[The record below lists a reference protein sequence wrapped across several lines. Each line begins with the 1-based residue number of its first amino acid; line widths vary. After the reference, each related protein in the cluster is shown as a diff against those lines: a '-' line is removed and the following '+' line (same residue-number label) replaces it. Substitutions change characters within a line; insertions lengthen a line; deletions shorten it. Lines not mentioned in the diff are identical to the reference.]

1 MIGALSRDTI
11 DGFNK
16 LIWTCQSTLKS
27 CFCDFP
33 FSHSPFAHSLF
44 KIYVRGA
51 KNTQPSELLQ
61 KRRYMIL
68 IREKKEK
75 VQSSSHSK
83 CTTTTSCTGLKR
95 YHPRKK
101 GINSR
106 QILPGKKMLNHTQ
119 FGFFLHQKC
128 LKILIWCN
136 ELLDLNYIFASQYRN
151 KDGYYHLRRKI

>member
-1 MIGALSRDTI
+1 MGHFHGTLSPY
-11 DGFNK
+11 GFNE
-16 LIWTCQSTLKS
+16 LVWTCQSTLKS

-75 VQSSSHSK
+75 LQSSSHSK
-83 CTTTTSCTGLKR
+83 CTTTTSCTGLLRDIIPAKR
-95 YHPRKK
+95 ESIQDKSSLAKK
-101 GINSR
+101 CSI
-106 QILPGKKMLNHTQ
+106 ILNLAFFCTKNAWKYSFGAMNYWISITYLQANTEIKMD
-119 FGFFLHQKC
+119 
-128 LKILIWCN
+128 II
-136 ELLDLNYIFASQYRN
+136 I
-151 KDGYYHLRRKI
+151 